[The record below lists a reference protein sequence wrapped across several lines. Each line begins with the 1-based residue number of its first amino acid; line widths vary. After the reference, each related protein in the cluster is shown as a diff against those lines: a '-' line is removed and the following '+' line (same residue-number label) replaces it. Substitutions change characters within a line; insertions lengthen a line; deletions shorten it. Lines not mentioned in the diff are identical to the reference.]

1 MHLQLRLAGWLLA
14 PFIVLAASTSLHTRA
29 ATDADFAAFGRS
41 IGLSESSVETLGI
54 QYAQISNSV
63 DALTVACQ
71 TARASLGEAQVE
83 ASPGDDDIVDE
94 NW

>member
-1 MHLQLRLAGWLLA
+1 MYFQHRLAGWLVA
-14 PFIVLAASTSLHTRA
+14 PLMVLAASTSLHTRA
-29 ATDADFAAFGRS
+29 ATDADFLAFGRS
-41 IGLSESSVETLGI
+41 IGLSNSSVETLGA

-71 TARASLGEAQVE
+71 TAKASLGDAQVE
-83 ASPGDDDIVDE
+83 ASPGYDEIVDE